1 MFKNDTPERSLSA
14 SQTYQML
21 SFSCLN
27 FHPEGTS
34 LNSEKINTQCS
45 SIWSYQTPKWNN
57 QCDRLP
63 RHCNSI
69 WKQGLP
75 DLT

>member
-1 MFKNDTPERSLSA
+1 MFQHDKPERSLFA

-34 LNSEKINTQCS
+34 LNSEKINKHEVLKHMELSNTKEQ
-45 SIWSYQTPKWNN
+45 
-57 QCDRLP
+57 
-63 RHCNSI
+63 
-69 WKQGLP
+69 
-75 DLT
+75 